1 MSSFQIARC
10 IFPSIFLSSLSST
23 WKVFAPYFDFFF
35 LRVFFLNLANILFIV
50 SSSSLRVPLLSIFFR
65 KLDLLS
71 VSIWFTFEPLSWW
84 GFSCSI
90 KVSLCLSI
98 LSIVS
103 LLAVLKKLAS
113 FSEYFENW
121 GPRPSTRYV
130 SKLLRRDLCLN
141 KNFLATFQKN
151 AEIVARFSTFVCN
164 LGPGHQHSIFFLFG
178 LS

>member
-98 LSIVS
+98 FSIVYLFPVYFHS
-103 LLAVLKKLAS
+103 S
-113 FSEYFENW
+113 FNSFCRW
-121 GPRPSTRYV
+121 FFIILPR
-130 SKLLRRDLCLN
+130 CLICFIFFIQLFLILIDT
-141 KNFLATFQKN
+141 FLANKM
-151 AEIVARFSTFVCN
+151 
-164 LGPGHQHSIFFLFG
+164 LFFNTLHRG
-178 LS
+178 RLEESV